1 MPFSPSSFLDCMI
14 LQGIR
19 TFGETGSGQI
29 EFRLTLVVMD
39 GIEGIWGCGKGGY
52 SLAVALLFSSSSS
65 NSCSSMFWLGLDV
78 LGSPPT
84 SISLPKVIAS
94 WISKSSFKFSIV
106 ELESSLC
113 S

>member
-1 MPFSPSSFLDCMI
+1 MPFSPSSSLDCMI
-14 LQGIR
+14 LQGIK

-29 EFRLTLVVMD
+29 EFRLTLVVVD
-39 GIEGIWGCGKGGY
+39 GIEGIWGYGKGGS
-52 SLAVALLFSSSSS
+52 SLIMALLFSSSSS
-65 NSCSSMFWLGLDV
+65 SSCSSMFWLGLDV

-84 SISLPKVIAS
+84 SIALPKVIAS

-106 ELESSLC
+106 ELESSLR

>member
-1 MPFSPSSFLDCMI
+1 MPFSPSSSLDCMI

-19 TFGETGSGQI
+19 TFGEIGSGQI
-29 EFRLTLVVMD
+29 EFRLTLVVVD
-39 GIEGIWGCGKGGY
+39 GIEGIWGCGRGGS
-52 SLAVALLFSSSSS
+52 SLAVALLFSYSSSS
-65 NSCSSMFWLGLDV
+65 SCSCMFWLGLDV

-84 SISLPKVIAS
+84 SIALLKVIAS
-94 WISKSSFKFSIV
+94 WISKSSFNFSIV

>member
-29 EFRLTLVVMD
+29 KFRLTLVVVD
-39 GIEGIWGCGKGGY
+39 GIDGIWGCGNGGS

-65 NSCSSMFWLGLDV
+65 SSYSSMFWLGLDV

-84 SISLPKVIAS
+84 SIALPKVIAS
-94 WISKSSFKFSIV
+94 WISKSSFKFSTV
-106 ELESSLC
+106 ELENSLW

>member
-1 MPFSPSSFLDCMI
+1 MPFSPSSSLDCMI

-19 TFGETGSGQI
+19 IFGETGLGQI
-29 EFRLTLVVMD
+29 EFRLTLVVVD
-39 GIEGIWGCGKGGY
+39 GIEGIWGCGKGGS
-52 SLAVALLFSSSSS
+52 SLAVALLFPSSSSS
-65 NSCSSMFWLGLDV
+65 NYLSMFWLGLDV

-84 SISLPKVIAS
+84 SVALPKVIAS

-113 S
+113 F